1 TCSFYG
7 RGIVKE
13 EYYSEAQT
21 DCVNMDQTGRCT
33 TVITKASNCSYIYH
47 NIEALCVAHSFAT
60 LSKDF
65 FVVLHDMLKG
75 RPEVS
80 ELYCVKSAKVPL
92 MRFKVDGISID
103 VSYACLKPTLVMLQE
118 GMFLKQLENMKMR
131 SFMSI
136 LLPSCPYE
144 FCHSNITKSTFYHIR
159 AEIVRGYNMT
169 RDILKPDFT
178 WDNIFELFPYSIKYS
193 KFAKI
198 YLYNTNQCLLGDW
211 LVGSSPASAVFS
223 SFLREPGGIILDP
236 PIHLLMPLLPSP
248 PLFLPIDCSV
258 GVLVPLPATFPFQP
272 FQWITKDLS
281 LFFSLWLMKDL
292 FLLCKRKREERMLFR
307 SSNRLCQ
314 YGSS

>member
-1 TCSFYG
+1 MAHYT
-7 RGIVKE
+7 ITWE
-13 EYYSEAQT
+13 ESIWQFL
-21 DCVNMDQTGRCT
+21 Q
-33 TVITKASNCSYIYH
+33 
-47 NIEALCVAHSFAT
+47 
-60 LSKDF
+60 
-65 FVVLHDMLKG
+65 
-75 RPEVS
+75 
-80 ELYCVKSAKVPL
+80 L
-92 MRFKVDGISID
+92 MF
-103 VSYACLKPTLVMLQE
+103 PTLVMLQE

-223 SFLREPGGIILDP
+223 SFLREPGICSFYVREREKKECYLEAQT
-236 PIHLLMPLLPSP
+236 
-248 PLFLPIDCSV
+248 DCVNMDQAGRCRTAITKASDCGYISHEFYCV
-258 GVLVPLPATFPFQP
+258 KSAKVPLMRFKFSG
-272 FQWITKDLS
+272 ISIDLS
-281 LFFSLWLMKDL
+281 YACLNVLYLPESVHILHPFFLRDIDDTS
-292 FLLCKRKREERMLFR
+292 
-307 SSNRLCQ
+307 
-314 YGSS
+314 